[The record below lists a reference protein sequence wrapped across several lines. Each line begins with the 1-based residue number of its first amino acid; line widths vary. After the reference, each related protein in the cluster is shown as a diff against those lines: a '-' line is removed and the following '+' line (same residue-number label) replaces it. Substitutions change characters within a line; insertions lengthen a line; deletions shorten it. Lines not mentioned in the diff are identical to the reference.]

1 MPFKRYFTEYNSE
14 YDKNANSKD
23 STRTIHST
31 AERFARFTRAGD
43 RHVNQANAR

>member
-23 STRTIHST
+23 STRSREIST
-31 AERFARFTRAGD
+31 LYPGRGSPR
-43 RHVNQANAR
+43 